1 MSGWGN
7 NARGDPV
14 YQAQRDALAPSR
26 RGGFMDRFN
35 CFVQDVR
42 YALRGFRRDR
52 VFTLL
57 AIVALA
63 LGIGAVTVIF
73 SVIENVLIEPFPYRA
88 PDRLAIVY
96 VHDTTRPQ
104 DYRNPSYRLPEF
116 LDIQAQNHV
125 FEDTMGNSG
134 LDILYTD
141 REGTLQFEGEWVTP
155 NTFEFLG
162 MQPMLGRM
170 ITRADGDTGAVPVF
184 AMSHRLWKKQFNSD
198 PNLVGK
204 TLILNGQ
211 PRTLVA
217 VMPPRFLLGNAD
229 IWVPSNMNRSD
240 PETQKLEFWML
251 ARTKPGVTLQQA
263 TSDLDVIIRNLA
275 KTYPN
280 DFPKN
285 FTVGSQTL
293 TDDVVGQF
301 RATLYTLLAAVGML
315 LLIACSN
322 VANLLLARA
331 TAREREIAIRASMGA
346 SRERIVRQL
355 LVESLMLAGGG
366 CLLGCLFAYLG
377 LKGVTAAMPDQTIPA
392 EAVLQ
397 LNVRALLFA
406 IAVTGLT
413 TLLCGLAPALHAVR
427 GELQN
432 RLKDTGKG
440 VNTEF
445 RHSKFRS
452 GLVVW
457 EVMLSIVLLVG
468 AGLMMRSLF
477 ALQHVE
483 LGLNPVNILVARTP
497 LPKGQYETAEQ
508 KKIFFRQVLQRVNAL
523 PSVIAA
529 TETSSLPPYGG
540 PESDLTIPGK
550 THSEPW
556 HVMFQLCSDGYFK
569 TMGRHLLRGRLLTE
583 SDVDGARPVA
593 VVNDSFVK
601 TYFKNEDPIGQ
612 KIKFNLFDEL
622 PQSTKDQYFEVIG
635 VVADAKNRG
644 LQQGIEPEAYIPYTV
659 TGAMER
665 GVLVRTG
672 VEPMSM
678 LMLVRREI
686 WAVDKNVALTL
697 TGTLEGYLQQF
708 SYAGPRFGLILLGV
722 FATVGLV
729 LVAIGVFSVMAY
741 SVSLQT
747 HEIGIRMA
755 LGAPTSNVLRMVLR
769 KGLRLISVGI
779 LLGMLASIGLT
790 RFVSSQFW
798 GVSPRDPVT
807 FLGVIVVLAVV
818 GTAACLVPA
827 RRATRVDPLIALR
840 YE

>member
-1 MSGWGN
+1 MEGW
-7 NARGDPV
+7 
-14 YQAQRDALAPSR
+14 SW
-26 RGGFMDRFN
+26 
-35 CFVQDVR
+35 FVQDVR
-42 YALRGFRRDR
+42 YALRGFRRER
-52 VFTLL
+52 GFTLL
-57 AIVALA
+57 AVAALA

-96 VHDTTRPQ
+96 VHDTTRPE

-125 FEDTMGNSG
+125 FEDAMGNAG
-134 LDILYTD
+134 LDILYAD

-162 MQPMLGRM
+162 MQPLLGRM
-170 ITRADGDTGAVPVF
+170 ITKADGNAGAAPVF
-184 AMSHRLWKKQFNSD
+184 AMSYRLWKKQFNSD

-240 PETQKLEFWML
+240 PDTQKLEFWML
-251 ARTKPGVTLQQA
+251 ARTKPGVTLHQV
-263 TSDLDVIIRNLA
+263 TSDFEVMVKNLA

-346 SRERIVRQL
+346 SRGRIVRQL
-355 LVESLMLAGGG
+355 LVESLMLATGG

-377 LKGVTAAMPDQTIPA
+377 LKGVAAAMPDQTIPA
-392 EAVLQ
+392 EAVLR
-397 LNVRALLFA
+397 LNWRALLFA
-406 IAVTGLT
+406 IAVSGVTS
-413 TLLCGLAPALHAVR
+413 LLCGLAPALHAVR

-440 VNTEF
+440 VNTDF
-445 RHSKFRS
+445 RHGKFRA

-508 KKIFFRQVLQRVNAL
+508 KKIFFRQVLERVSAL
-523 PSVIAA
+523 PGVIAA

-556 HVMFQLCSDGYFK
+556 HVMLQLCSEGYFR

-593 VVNDSFVK
+593 VVNDTFVK

-622 PQSTKDQYFEVIG
+622 PQSTKEQHYEVIG

-644 LQQGIEPEAYIPYTV
+644 LQQGIEPEAYLPYTV
-659 TGAMER
+659 SGAMER
-665 GVLVRTG
+665 GILVRTG

-678 LMLVRREI
+678 LMLVRQEI
-686 WAVDKNVALTL
+686 WAVDRNVALTL
-697 TGTLEGYLQQF
+697 TGTLESYLQQF
-708 SYAGPRFGLILLGV
+708 SYAGPKFGLILLGV

-729 LVAIGVFSVMAY
+729 LVAIGVFSIMAY

-755 LGAPTSNVLRMVLR
+755 LGAPTSNVLKMVLS
-769 KGLRLISVGI
+769 KGLRLITLGI
-779 LLGMLASIGLT
+779 VLGVLASIALT
-790 RFVSSQFW
+790 RFVASQFW
-798 GVSPRDPVT
+798 GVSPRDPIT
-807 FLGVIVVLAVV
+807 FIGVMVVLAAV

>member
-1 MSGWGN
+1 MERLSWF
-7 NARGDPV
+7 A
-14 YQAQRDALAPSR
+14 
-26 RGGFMDRFN
+26 
-35 CFVQDVR
+35 QDVR

-52 VFTLL
+52 GFTLL

-63 LGIGAVTVIF
+63 LGIGATTVIF

-88 PDRLAIVY
+88 PERLTVVY
-96 VHDTTRPQ
+96 VHDTTRPE
-104 DYRNPSYRLPEF
+104 YYLNPSYRLPEF
-116 LDIQAQNHV
+116 LDIEAQNHV
-125 FEDTMGNSG
+125 FEDVMGNAQ

-141 REGTLQFEGEWVTP
+141 KEGTLQFDGEWVTP
-155 NTFEFLG
+155 NAFEFLG
-162 MQPMLGRM
+162 MQPSLGRM
-170 ITRADGDTGAVPVF
+170 ITRADGDANAAPVF
-184 AMSHRLWKKQFNSD
+184 AMSYRLWKKQFNSD
-198 PNLVGK
+198 PNLIGK
-204 TLILNGQ
+204 TLVLNGQ

-217 VMPPRFLLGNAD
+217 VMPPRFLLGNVD
-229 IWVPSNMNRSD
+229 IWVPNNMNRSD
-240 PETQKLEFWML
+240 PENQRLEFWML
-251 ARTKPGVTLQQA
+251 ARTKPGVTLQQV
-263 TSDLDVIIRNLA
+263 TSDADVIIRNLA

-280 DFPKN
+280 DFPKT
-285 FTVGSQTL
+285 FTVSSKTL

-301 RATLYTLLAAVGML
+301 KGTLYTLLAAVGML

-346 SRERIVRQL
+346 SRARIVRQL
-355 LVESLMLAGGG
+355 LVESLMLALGG
-366 CLLGCLFAYLG
+366 CLLGCLFAYFG

-392 EAVLQ
+392 EAVLR
-397 LNVRALLFA
+397 LNWRALLFA
-406 IAVTGLT
+406 VGVTGLT
-413 TLLCGLAPALHAVR
+413 TLLCGLAPAIHAVR
-427 GELQN
+427 GDLHT

-440 VNTEF
+440 VNADF
-445 RHSKFRS
+445 RHGKFRS

-468 AGLMMRSLF
+468 AGLMMRGLF

-508 KKIFFRQVLQRVNAL
+508 KKIFFRQVLQRVTAL
-523 PSVIAA
+523 PGVIAA

-540 PESDLTIPGK
+540 PESDVTIPGK
-550 THSEPW
+550 THADPW
-556 HVMFQLCSDGYFK
+556 RTMFQLCSEGYFQ

-583 SDVDGARPVA
+583 SDVDAARPVA
-593 VVNDSFVK
+593 VVNETLAK
-601 TYFKNEDPIGQ
+601 TYFGKEDPIGQ
-612 KIKFNLFDEL
+612 KIKFNMFDEM
-622 PQSTKDQYFEVIG
+622 PQSPKDQYFEIIG

-644 LQQGIEPEAYIPYTV
+644 LQEGVAPEAYIPYSV

-665 GVLVRTG
+665 GILVRTG
-672 VEPMSM
+672 VEPLSM

-686 WAVDKNVALTL
+686 WAVDRDVALTM

-708 SYAGPRFGLILLGV
+708 SYAGPKFVLILLSV
-722 FATVGLV
+722 FATVGLT

-747 HEIGIRMA
+747 HDIGIRMA
-755 LGAPTSNVLRMVLR
+755 LGAPTSDVLKMVLS
-769 KGLRLISVGI
+769 KGLRLIGVGMVLGI
-779 LLGMLASIGLT
+779 LASVALT
-790 RFVSSQFW
+790 RLVASQLW

-807 FLGVIVVLAVV
+807 FVGVMVVLTVV

-827 RRATRVDPLIALR
+827 RRATRVDPLVALR